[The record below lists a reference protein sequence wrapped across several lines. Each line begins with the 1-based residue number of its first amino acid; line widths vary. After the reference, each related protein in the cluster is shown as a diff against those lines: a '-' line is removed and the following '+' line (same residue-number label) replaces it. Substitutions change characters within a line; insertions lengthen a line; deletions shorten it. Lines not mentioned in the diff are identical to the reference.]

1 MHLTAFFVSFFK
13 NYNQRMNRK
22 NGDFLSYDEKYMRL
36 AMQLAGN
43 AIGRTSPNP
52 LVGAVIVK
60 DNRVVGCGWHR
71 KAGTPHAEVHA
82 LNQAG
87 ELAQGA
93 DVYVTLEPCAHYGKT
108 PPCAKALVEA
118 KVKNVYGGLLD
129 VNPKV
134 AGKGFKI
141 LEDAGIHVEYGF
153 LQDELRKQNEV
164 FFKWIEH
171 KKPFVV
177 LKAAM
182 TLDGKIATATGQSK
196 WITNETSRAY
206 GYKLR
211 DIYDGIMV
219 GINTV
224 IEDNPMLTARV
235 DGGKNPIRIVVDSS
249 LKIDINANVV
259 QDKSA
264 KTIVATTDK
273 ADKDKILKLQAQNVD
288 VIVVDKDENDKVDI
302 EKLLN
307 ILGQQ
312 NICSIL
318 VEGGA
323 TLSGS
328 FVAKKLVDKVYFF
341 IAPKIVGG
349 KEAKTPVAGTGIL
362 NLQEALALKDIQI
375 EKLEED
381 ILIIGRVD
389 KDKV

>member
-1 MHLTAFFVSFFK
+1 
-13 NYNQRMNRK
+13 MNRK

-171 KKPFVV
+171 KKPFIV

-235 DGGKNPIRIVVDSS
+235 DGRKNPIRIVVDSS

-264 KTIVATTDK
+264 KTIIATTDK
-273 ADKDKILKLQAQNVD
+273 ADKDKILKLQAQDID

-302 EKLLN
+302 EKLLD

-341 IAPKIVGG
+341 IAPKIIGG

>member
-1 MHLTAFFVSFFK
+1 
-13 NYNQRMNRK
+13 MNRK

-171 KKPFVV
+171 KKPFIV

-264 KTIVATTDK
+264 KTIIATTDK
-273 ADKDKILKLQAQNVD
+273 ADKDKILKLQAQDVD
-288 VIVVDKDENDKVDI
+288 VIVVDKDKNDKVDI
-302 EKLLN
+302 EKLLD

-375 EKLEED
+375 EKLEDD

>member
-1 MHLTAFFVSFFK
+1 
-13 NYNQRMNRK
+13 MNRK

-171 KKPFVV
+171 KKPFIV

-182 TLDGKIATATGQSK
+182 TLDGKIATAIGQSK

-273 ADKDKILKLQAQNVD
+273 ADKDKILKLQAQDVD

-302 EKLLN
+302 EKLLD

-328 FVAKKLVDKVYFF
+328 FVARKLVDKVYFF

>member
-1 MHLTAFFVSFFK
+1 
-13 NYNQRMNRK
+13 MNRK

-60 DNRVVGCGWHR
+60 DNRIVGCGWHR

>member
-1 MHLTAFFVSFFK
+1 
-13 NYNQRMNRK
+13 MNRK

-182 TLDGKIATATGQSK
+182 TLDGKIATATGKSK

-249 LKIDINANVV
+249 LRIDINANVV

-264 KTIVATTDK
+264 KTIIATTDK

-307 ILGQQ
+307 ILGQK

-341 IAPKIVGG
+341 IAPKIIGG

-362 NLQEALALKDIQI
+362 NLQEALSLKDIKI

>member
-1 MHLTAFFVSFFK
+1 
-13 NYNQRMNRK
+13 MNRK

-249 LKIDINANVV
+249 LRIDINANVV

-273 ADKDKILKLQAQNVD
+273 ADKDKILKLQAQDVD
-288 VIVVDKDENDKVDI
+288 VIVVDKDKNDKVDI
-302 EKLLN
+302 EKLLD

-328 FVAKKLVDKVYFF
+328 FVAKKLLDKVYFF
-341 IAPKIVGG
+341 IAPKIIGG

>member
-1 MHLTAFFVSFFK
+1 
-13 NYNQRMNRK
+13 MNRK

-302 EKLLN
+302 EKLLD

>member
-1 MHLTAFFVSFFK
+1 
-13 NYNQRMNRK
+13 MNRK

-171 KKPFVV
+171 KKPFIV

-224 IEDNPMLTARV
+224 IEDNPMLTSRV

-264 KTIVATTDK
+264 KTIIATTDK
-273 ADKDKILKLQAQNVD
+273 ANKDKILKLQAQDVD

-302 EKLLN
+302 EKLLD

-341 IAPKIVGG
+341 IAPKIIGG

-381 ILIIGRVD
+381 VLIIGRVD

>member
-1 MHLTAFFVSFFK
+1 
-13 NYNQRMNRK
+13 MNRK

-249 LKIDINANVV
+249 LKIDINANLV

-264 KTIVATTDK
+264 KTIIATTDK
-273 ADKDKILKLQAQNVD
+273 ADKDKILKLQAQDVD

-302 EKLLN
+302 EKLLD

-341 IAPKIVGG
+341 IAPKIIGG

>member
-1 MHLTAFFVSFFK
+1 
-13 NYNQRMNRK
+13 MNRK

-182 TLDGKIATATGQSK
+182 TLDGKIATATSQSK

-249 LKIDINANVV
+249 LKIDINANLV

-264 KTIVATTDK
+264 KTIIATTDK
-273 ADKDKILKLQAQNVD
+273 ADKDKILKLQAQDVD

-302 EKLLN
+302 EKLLD

>member
-1 MHLTAFFVSFFK
+1 
-13 NYNQRMNRK
+13 MNRK

-341 IAPKIVGG
+341 IAPKFIGG

-362 NLQEALALKDIQI
+362 NLQEALTLKDIQI

>member
-1 MHLTAFFVSFFK
+1 
-13 NYNQRMNRK
+13 MNRK

-171 KKPFVV
+171 KKPFIV

-182 TLDGKIATATGQSK
+182 TLDGKIATAIGQSK

-235 DGGKNPIRIVVDSS
+235 DGGKNPIRIVVDSG
-249 LKIDINANVV
+249 LRIDINANVV

-273 ADKDKILKLQAQNVD
+273 ADKDKILKLQAQDVD

-302 EKLLN
+302 EKLLD

-381 ILIIGRVD
+381 ILIIGRVN

>member
-1 MHLTAFFVSFFK
+1 
-13 NYNQRMNRK
+13 MNRK

-36 AMQLAGN
+36 AMQLAEN

-264 KTIVATTDK
+264 KTIIATTDK

-341 IAPKIVGG
+341 IAPKIIGG

>member
-1 MHLTAFFVSFFK
+1 
-13 NYNQRMNRK
+13 MNRK

-264 KTIVATTDK
+264 KTIIATTDK
-273 ADKDKILKLQAQNVD
+273 ADKDKILKLQAQDVD

-302 EKLLN
+302 EKLLD

-381 ILIIGRVD
+381 VLIIGRVD

>member
-1 MHLTAFFVSFFK
+1 
-13 NYNQRMNRK
+13 MNRK

-171 KKPFVV
+171 KKPFIV

-182 TLDGKIATATGQSK
+182 TLDGKIATAIGQSK

-273 ADKDKILKLQAQNVD
+273 ADKDKILKLQAQDVD

-302 EKLLN
+302 EKLLD
-307 ILGQQ
+307 ILGQK

-341 IAPKIVGG
+341 IAPKIIGG

>member
-1 MHLTAFFVSFFK
+1 
-13 NYNQRMNRK
+13 MNRK

-235 DGGKNPIRIVVDSS
+235 DSGKNPIRIVVDSS
-249 LKIDINANVV
+249 LRIDINANVV

-264 KTIVATTDK
+264 KTIIATTDK
-273 ADKDKILKLQAQNVD
+273 ADKNKILKLQAQDVD
-288 VIVVDKDENDKVDI
+288 VIVVDKDKNDKVDI
-302 EKLLN
+302 EKLLD

-349 KEAKTPVAGTGIL
+349 KEAKTSVAGTGIL

-381 ILIIGRVD
+381 ILIIGRES
-389 KDKV
+389 KDKM

>member
-1 MHLTAFFVSFFK
+1 
-13 NYNQRMNRK
+13 MNRK

-108 PPCAKALVEA
+108 PPCSKALVEA

-171 KKPFVV
+171 KKPFIV

-264 KTIVATTDK
+264 KTIIATTDK
-273 ADKDKILKLQAQNVD
+273 ANKDKILKLQAQDVD

-302 EKLLN
+302 EKLLD

>member
-1 MHLTAFFVSFFK
+1 
-13 NYNQRMNRK
+13 MNRK

-71 KAGTPHAEVHA
+71 KAGTPHAEIHA

-171 KKPFVV
+171 KKPFIV
-177 LKAAM
+177 LKVAM

-264 KTIVATTDK
+264 KTIIATTDK
-273 ADKDKILKLQAQNVD
+273 ADKDKILKLQAQDID

-302 EKLLN
+302 EKLLD

-375 EKLEED
+375 EKLDED

>member
-1 MHLTAFFVSFFK
+1 
-13 NYNQRMNRK
+13 MNRK

-273 ADKDKILKLQAQNVD
+273 ADKDKILKLQAQDVD
-288 VIVVDKDENDKVDI
+288 VIVVDKDKNDKVDI
-302 EKLLN
+302 EKLLD

>member
-1 MHLTAFFVSFFK
+1 
-13 NYNQRMNRK
+13 MNRK

-108 PPCAKALVEA
+108 PPCSKALVEA

-273 ADKDKILKLQAQNVD
+273 ADKDKILKLQAQDVD

-302 EKLLN
+302 EKLLD

>member
-1 MHLTAFFVSFFK
+1 
-13 NYNQRMNRK
+13 MNRK

-108 PPCAKALVEA
+108 PPCAKALVKA

-171 KKPFVV
+171 KKPFIV

-249 LKIDINANVV
+249 LRIDINANVV

-273 ADKDKILKLQAQNVD
+273 ADKDKILKLQAQDVD

-302 EKLLN
+302 EKLLD
-307 ILGQQ
+307 ILGEQ

-328 FVAKKLVDKVYFF
+328 FVARKLVDKVYFF

>member
-1 MHLTAFFVSFFK
+1 
-13 NYNQRMNRK
+13 MNRK

-171 KKPFVV
+171 KKPFIV

-182 TLDGKIATATGQSK
+182 TLDGKITTATGQSK

-273 ADKDKILKLQAQNVD
+273 ADKDKILKLQAQDVD

-302 EKLLN
+302 EKLLD

>member
-1 MHLTAFFVSFFK
+1 
-13 NYNQRMNRK
+13 MNRK

-249 LKIDINANVV
+249 LRIDINANVV

-273 ADKDKILKLQAQNVD
+273 ADKDKILKLQAQDVD

-302 EKLLN
+302 EKLLD

-328 FVAKKLVDKVYFF
+328 FVAKKLIDKVYFF

-362 NLQEALALKDIQI
+362 NLQEALALKDIQF

>member
-1 MHLTAFFVSFFK
+1 
-13 NYNQRMNRK
+13 MNRK

-108 PPCAKALVEA
+108 PPCSKALVEA

-171 KKPFVV
+171 KKPFIV

-273 ADKDKILKLQAQNVD
+273 ADKDKILKLQAQDVD

-302 EKLLN
+302 EKLLD

-349 KEAKTPVAGTGIL
+349 KEAKTPVAGIGIL

-381 ILIIGRVD
+381 ILIIGKVD

>member
-1 MHLTAFFVSFFK
+1 
-13 NYNQRMNRK
+13 MNRK

-249 LKIDINANVV
+249 LRIDINANVV

-273 ADKDKILKLQAQNVD
+273 ADKDKILKLQAQDVD

-302 EKLLN
+302 EKLLD

-328 FVAKKLVDKVYFF
+328 FVARKLVDKVYFF
-341 IAPKIVGG
+341 IAPKIIGG

>member
-1 MHLTAFFVSFFK
+1 
-13 NYNQRMNRK
+13 MNRK

-87 ELAQGA
+87 ELAQ
-93 DVYVTLEPCAHYGKT
+93 
-108 PPCAKALVEA
+108 
-118 KVKNVYGGLLD
+118 VKNVYGGLLD

-264 KTIVATTDK
+264 KTIIATTDK
-273 ADKDKILKLQAQNVD
+273 ADKDKILKLQAQDVD
-288 VIVVDKDENDKVDI
+288 VIVVDKDKNDKVDI
-302 EKLLN
+302 EKLLD

-328 FVAKKLVDKVYFF
+328 FVAKKLVDKVDFF

>member
-1 MHLTAFFVSFFK
+1 
-13 NYNQRMNRK
+13 MNRK

-171 KKPFVV
+171 KKPFIV

-249 LKIDINANVV
+249 LRIDINANVV

-273 ADKDKILKLQAQNVD
+273 ADKDKILKLQAQDVD
-288 VIVVDKDENDKVDI
+288 VIVVDKDKNDKVDI
-302 EKLLN
+302 EKLLD

>member
-1 MHLTAFFVSFFK
+1 
-13 NYNQRMNRK
+13 MNRK

-171 KKPFVV
+171 KKPFIV

-249 LKIDINANVV
+249 LRIDINANVV

-264 KTIVATTDK
+264 KTIIATTDK
-273 ADKDKILKLQAQNVD
+273 ANKDKILKLQAQDVD

-302 EKLLN
+302 EKLLD

-341 IAPKIVGG
+341 IAPKIIGG

-362 NLQEALALKDIQI
+362 NLQEALTLKDIQI

>member
-1 MHLTAFFVSFFK
+1 
-13 NYNQRMNRK
+13 MNRK

-224 IEDNPMLTARV
+224 IEDNPMLTSRV

-249 LKIDINANVV
+249 LKIDINANLV

-264 KTIVATTDK
+264 KTIIATTDK
-273 ADKDKILKLQAQNVD
+273 ADKDKILKLQAQDVD

-302 EKLLN
+302 EKLLD

>member
-1 MHLTAFFVSFFK
+1 
-13 NYNQRMNRK
+13 MNRK

-341 IAPKIVGG
+341 IAPKIIGG

-362 NLQEALALKDIQI
+362 NLQEALTLKDIQI

-381 ILIIGRVD
+381 ILIIGLSLIHI
-389 KDKV
+389 

>member
-1 MHLTAFFVSFFK
+1 
-13 NYNQRMNRK
+13 MNRK

-108 PPCAKALVEA
+108 PPCSKALVEA

-171 KKPFVV
+171 KKPFIV

-235 DGGKNPIRIVVDSS
+235 DGGKNLIRIVVDSS

-273 ADKDKILKLQAQNVD
+273 ADKDKILKLQAQDVD

-302 EKLLN
+302 EKLLD

-312 NICSIL
+312 NICSVL

>member
-1 MHLTAFFVSFFK
+1 
-13 NYNQRMNRK
+13 MNRK

-273 ADKDKILKLQAQNVD
+273 ADKDKILKLQAQDVD

-302 EKLLN
+302 EKLLD

-341 IAPKIVGG
+341 IAPKIIGG

-362 NLQEALALKDIQI
+362 NLQEALTLKDIKI

>member
-1 MHLTAFFVSFFK
+1 
-13 NYNQRMNRK
+13 MNRK

-182 TLDGKIATATGQSK
+182 TLDGKIATAIGQSK

-264 KTIVATTDK
+264 KTIIATTDK
-273 ADKDKILKLQAQNVD
+273 ADKDKILKLQAQDVD
-288 VIVVDKDENDKVDI
+288 VIVVDKDENDRVDI
-302 EKLLN
+302 EKLLD
-307 ILGQQ
+307 ILGQK

-341 IAPKIVGG
+341 IAPKIIGG

>member
-1 MHLTAFFVSFFK
+1 
-13 NYNQRMNRK
+13 MNRK

-249 LKIDINANVV
+249 LRIDINANVV

-273 ADKDKILKLQAQNVD
+273 ADKDKILKLQAQDVD

-302 EKLLN
+302 EKLLD

-323 TLSGS
+323 TLNGS

-341 IAPKIVGG
+341 IAPKIIGG

>member
-1 MHLTAFFVSFFK
+1 
-13 NYNQRMNRK
+13 MNRK

-273 ADKDKILKLQAQNVD
+273 ADKDKILKLQAQDVD

-302 EKLLN
+302 EKLLD

-349 KEAKTPVAGTGIL
+349 KEAKTPVAGIGIL

>member
-1 MHLTAFFVSFFK
+1 
-13 NYNQRMNRK
+13 MNRK

-196 WITNETSRAY
+196 WITSETSRAY

-249 LKIDINANVV
+249 LRIDINANVV

>member
-1 MHLTAFFVSFFK
+1 
-13 NYNQRMNRK
+13 MNRK

-264 KTIVATTDK
+264 KTIIATTDK
-273 ADKDKILKLQAQNVD
+273 ADKDKFLKLQAQDVD
-288 VIVVDKDENDKVDI
+288 VIVVDKDANDKVDI
-302 EKLLN
+302 EKLLD
-307 ILGQQ
+307 ILGQK

-341 IAPKIVGG
+341 IAPKIIGG

>member
-1 MHLTAFFVSFFK
+1 
-13 NYNQRMNRK
+13 MNRK

-171 KKPFVV
+171 KKPFIV

-264 KTIVATTDK
+264 KTIIATTDK
-273 ADKDKILKLQAQNVD
+273 ADKDKILKLQAQDVD
-288 VIVVDKDENDKVDI
+288 VIVVDKDKNDKVDI
-302 EKLLN
+302 EKLLD

-341 IAPKIVGG
+341 IAPKIIGG

-362 NLQEALALKDIQI
+362 NLQEALTLKDIKI

>member
-1 MHLTAFFVSFFK
+1 
-13 NYNQRMNRK
+13 MNRK

-153 LQDELRKQNEV
+153 LQDELCKQNEV

-273 ADKDKILKLQAQNVD
+273 ADKDKILKLQAQDVD

-302 EKLLN
+302 EKLLD

-323 TLSGS
+323 TLNGS

-341 IAPKIVGG
+341 IAPKIIGG

-362 NLQEALALKDIQI
+362 NLQEALTLKDIQF

>member
-1 MHLTAFFVSFFK
+1 
-13 NYNQRMNRK
+13 MNRK

-108 PPCAKALVEA
+108 PPCSKALVEA

-171 KKPFVV
+171 KKPFIV

-273 ADKDKILKLQAQNVD
+273 ADKDKILKLQAQDVD

-302 EKLLN
+302 EKLLD

-362 NLQEALALKDIQI
+362 NLQEALTLKDIQI